1 MKMARPGASP
11 QSTAPRLLLL
21 AALLTVPWGLF
32 TALHTAPIPPNT
44 PPELDR
50 FLSDVAAVAP
60 PRARLLVAGG
70 LPALAFYRATYRLY
84 PRTVVG
90 YLVRPYT
97 DVDGWVGVPDTWA
110 AAARY
115 ARAAGVRYVALWESS
130 VVPPPARVR
139 LRKDGGVLVEMSR

>member
-1 MKMARPGASP
+1 VRPARPAASP
-11 QSTAPRLLLL
+11 QFTAPRLLLL

-50 FLSDVAAVAP
+50 FLSDVATATS

-70 LPALAFYRATYRLY
+70 LPALVFYRATYRLY

-97 DVDGWVGVPDTWA
+97 DVDGWVGAPATWA

-115 ARAAGVRYVALWESS
+115 AREAGVRYVALWESG
-130 VVPPPARVR
+130 VVPPPAWVR
-139 LRKDGGVLVEMSR
+139 LHRDGGVLVEVSR